1 MSVFDNKNKKN
12 SKKNFAFVEDKSID
26 LNQTPKSI
34 EELNKA
40 GRGSQRKDTAT
51 TIAKP
56 KGKAGRPKLEH
67 IQEKEVVSLFLTKE
81 QKEELRQRAKKA
93 DLPMTKYIIIKLFG
107 LDI

>member
-1 MSVFDNKNKKN
+1 MSVFDKNKKN
-12 SKKNFAFVEDKSID
+12 SKKGFAFVEDKSID

-40 GRGSQRKDTAT
+40 GRGSLKKDTT
-51 TIAKP
+51 KP
-56 KGKAGRPKLEH
+56 KGKVGRPKLEH

-93 DLPMTKYIIIKLFG
+93 DLPMTKYIMIKIFG